1 MQPATSTPDVETEHR
16 RVTHRRHKFELRTD
30 AERMQVWNS
39 EGTLLGKF
47 FLGTVSANLIFAGD
61 GRLVILAETAIF
73 LANIAAKFNRV
84 SFP

>member
-1 MQPATSTPDVETEHR
+1 MH
-16 RVTHRRHKFELRTD
+16 L
-30 AERMQVWNS
+30 QVWNS

-73 LANIAAKFNRV
+73 FANIAAKFNRV
-84 SFP
+84 SLP

>member
-1 MQPATSTPDVETEHR
+1 
-16 RVTHRRHKFELRTD
+16 
-30 AERMQVWNS
+30 MQVWNP

-47 FLGTVSANLIFAGD
+47 FLGTVSTNMIFAGD
-61 GRLVILAETAIF
+61 GRLVILAQTAMF